1 MKNRIIV
8 YGDIHGCLDELKAL
22 RKKLAIQKGDKEYTV
37 GDFLNKGPYSR
48 KTLKYLQKNRI
59 LSTMGNNEEKIAKIY
74 REYQQKGTT
83 FLQTLK
89 KPTQK
94 TIQELKKE
102 DVDFLESLPYF
113 IKKRSCV
120 ISLFSFLLNALS
132 RCISLL
138 IPP

>member
-1 MKNRIIV
+1 MKNRVIV

-48 KTLKYLQKNRI
+48 KTLKYLQKNSI

-89 KPTQK
+89 KPTKK
-94 TIQELKKE
+94 TRSTSSKIEILMYITIRE
-102 DVDFLESLPYF
+102 PLSTHIVEMVRSL
-113 IKKRSCV
+113 
-120 ISLFSFLLNALS
+120 
-132 RCISLL
+132 
-138 IPP
+138 